1 MVALVWPT
9 ESRTSARKSMTP
21 TSICVFSPQWW
32 SRKKTQSSSMTRG
45 IGPWSLRYAPSNV
58 SPVWQ
63 LTRRRRRSAIGGR
76 ATARAIDG
84 HAAANPVIKDRNS
97 RRSMALF
104 GSRAITCK
112 RYRRH
117 HRKFR
122 KRQGLQDARAEPDMT
137 RRKVSGLKAQ
147 TCLRSSSKSLQQSID
162 VVELD
167 FRTKALARTTAQFVQ
182 NLAGFLQSILIGD
195 FDVPLIVGS
204 VIRQRP
210 P

>member
-9 ESRTSARKSMTP
+9 ESMTSARKSMTP
-21 TSICVFSPQWW
+21 TSICVFSPEWW

-58 SPVWQ
+58 SPVWR
-63 LTRRRRRSAIGGR
+63 LTRRSRRSAIGGR

-97 RRSMALF
+97 RRSMAFSVLVQ
-104 GSRAITCK
+104 SPEK
-112 RYRRH
+112 HYRR

-122 KRQGLQDARAEPDMT
+122 KREGLLDARAERDMT
-137 RRKVSGLKAQ
+137 KRKVSGLKAQ

-167 FRTKALARTTAQFVQ
+167 FRTKALARTAAQVVQ
-182 NLAGFLQSILIGD
+182 NLAGFLQSILVGD
-195 FDVPLIVGS
+195 FDVPLI
-204 VIRQRP
+204 
-210 P
+210 